1 MPFAEKYTS
10 YQTIKI
16 SKIYMLSSILDFV
29 EKLCEPQIQISF
41 PQFSNAREQLFT
53 KNILAYLVS
62 QVGFNI

>member
-1 MPFAEKYTS
+1 
-10 YQTIKI
+10 
-16 SKIYMLSSILDFV
+16 MLSSILDFV